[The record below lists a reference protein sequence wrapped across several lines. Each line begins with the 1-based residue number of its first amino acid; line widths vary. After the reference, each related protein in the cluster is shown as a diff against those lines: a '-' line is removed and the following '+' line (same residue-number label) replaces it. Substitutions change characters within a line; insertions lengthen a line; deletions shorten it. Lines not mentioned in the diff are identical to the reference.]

1 MHLVLLDPRI
11 KAHQF
16 SFNIFNVIPFFS
28 TSRLNAP
35 FLYLHWAGNGFI
47 SLFSLRSKLVRY
59 RSVIIKLA
67 DFWWVTG
74 GCHYVGD
81 CDGYISR
88 QCRDCPLVLPWAK
101 SLPHYIWKLKHSAIR
116 LAHVNLVSPSRHLY
130 ANLAKITPQLSNL
143 HHIPN
148 GVELPPRRSTSFFES
163 QCQRWHCDA
172 WTERSRKILT
182 L

>member
-1 MHLVLLDPRI
+1 MRLDALHPKDKGSGGGSWKGTYRLIEKLSLLSPSKDLSVLLFVAEKNTSSSFVYTLFPFASSVAYYFNAAIEKTLHLVLLDPRI

-101 SLPHYIWKLKHSAIR
+101 FLPHYI
-116 LAHVNLVSPSRHLY
+116 
-130 ANLAKITPQLSNL
+130 
-143 HHIPN
+143 
-148 GVELPPRRSTSFFES
+148 
-163 QCQRWHCDA
+163 
-172 WTERSRKILT
+172 
-182 L
+182 